1 MGKQTPEEGA
11 GVEYVD
17 LSGDT
22 YVVTGS
28 TSGIGKETALS
39 LGRLGA
45 HVVVHGRD
53 EKRGKEVV
61 NSIQRTEDGSAELR
75 TADLSE
81 VERVRGFAEEVRGS
95 VDSLDGLVNNA
106 GGWFSEGRLTPDG
119 VEYTF
124 AVNHLAPF
132 VLTAELIDLL
142 EGSDGDVITTSSSA
156 HRSGGHSFD
165 VDSVTSV
172 DGYSGFSAYCR
183 SKLANV
189 IFTRELDR
197 RLRLADSSVKANCF
211 HPGAVPGTG
220 FSRGT
225 PLPFRIAA
233 KAASALPE
241 PVVSALFSTPTD
253 GAETPVYLIAD
264 PKVEAS
270 GRYLKACR
278 TTDPTEEARDNGKSN
293 RLWET
298 SEDLSGVSY
307 GLTG

>member
-1 MGKQTPEEGA
+1 MKSQTPEEGA

-17 LSGDT
+17 LSGET

-28 TSGIGKETALS
+28 TSGIGKEAALS

-53 EKRGKEVV
+53 KKRGEEVTD
-61 NSIQRTEDGSAELR
+61 SIQRTKEGSAELY
-75 TADLSE
+75 TADFSE
-81 VERVRGFAEEVRGS
+81 TERVSSFAKDIRDS

-106 GGWFSEGRLTPDG
+106 GGWFSEGELTPDG

-132 VLTAELIDLL
+132 VLTGELMDLL
-142 EGSDGDVITTSSSA
+142 QDSNGDVVTTSSSA
-156 HRSGGHSFD
+156 HRSGGYSFD
-165 VDSVTSV
+165 ADSVTTV
-172 DGYSGFSAYCR
+172 DAYSGFSAYCR
-183 SKLANV
+183 SKLAN
-189 IFTRELDR
+189 ILFTRELDR
-197 RLRLADSSVKANCF
+197 RLRQSGSSVKANCF
-211 HPGAVPGTG
+211 HPGAIPGTG

-233 KAASALPE
+233 KAASGLPDS
-241 PVVSALFSTPTD
+241 VVSALFTTPSE

-264 PKVEAS
+264 PSVEVS
-270 GRYLKACR
+270 GRYFKSCR
-278 TTDPTEEARDNGKSN
+278 PTDPTEEARNDQKAAD
-293 RLWET
+293 LWET
-298 SEDLSGVSY
+298 SKELSGVSY